1 MSTYLYL
8 ECQDHN
14 PPMSSDGEVGQH
26 LYDLPRIR
34 REIAERELFVALA
47 RSGIEFSYDHHF
59 TSNAARFF
67 TKHPH
72 CRIRIFDEYGNE
84 HPIADPEAVSR

>member
-8 ECQDHN
+8 KCLEHD
-14 PPMSSDGEVGQH
+14 PPICSDGEVGQH

-34 REIAERELFVALA
+34 REIVSRDLLVTLA
-47 RSGIEFSYDHHF
+47 RSEIEFSYDHHF

-67 TKHPH
+67 TQHPD
-72 CRIRIFDEYGNE
+72 CRLRIFDEYGVE
-84 HPIADPEAVSR
+84 HPIVEPEAVS

>member
-14 PPMSSDGEVGQH
+14 PPMRSDGEVGQH
-26 LYDLPRIR
+26 LYDLPRIW
-34 REIAERELFVALA
+34 REIADRALFVALQ
-47 RSGIEFSYDHHF
+47 RSEIEFSYDHHF

-67 TKHPH
+67 TQHPD
-72 CRIRIFDEYGNE
+72 CRIRIFDEYGLE
-84 HPIADPEAVSR
+84 HPTVDPETP